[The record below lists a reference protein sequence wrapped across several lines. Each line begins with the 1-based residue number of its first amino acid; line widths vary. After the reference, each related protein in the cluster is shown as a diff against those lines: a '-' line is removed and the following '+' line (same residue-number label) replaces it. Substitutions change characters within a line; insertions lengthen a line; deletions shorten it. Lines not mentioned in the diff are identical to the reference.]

1 LTENDPHEIDVE
13 SSSEF
18 VSEPEDVASAAR
30 SCLVILIIL
39 AALVVIACIFG
50 AVAIVK

>member
-1 LTENDPHEIDVE
+1 LTENDPHEQDVE

-30 SCLVILIIL
+30 SCVVILIIL
-39 AALVVIACIFG
+39 AALVVIGCIFG

>member
-1 LTENDPHEIDVE
+1 LTDSDPDEINVE

-39 AALVVIACIFG
+39 AALVVIGCIFG

>member
-1 LTENDPHEIDVE
+1 LTDLDPVE
-13 SSSEF
+13 SEIEAIPETP
-18 VSEPEDVASAAR
+18 SEPEDIASAAR

-39 AALVVIACIFG
+39 AALLLIGCIFA

>member
-1 LTENDPHEIDVE
+1 LTDNDPDEVDGE

-30 SCLVILIIL
+30 SCQVIIIIL
-39 AALVVIACIFG
+39 AALVVIGCIFG
-50 AVAIVK
+50 AVALVK